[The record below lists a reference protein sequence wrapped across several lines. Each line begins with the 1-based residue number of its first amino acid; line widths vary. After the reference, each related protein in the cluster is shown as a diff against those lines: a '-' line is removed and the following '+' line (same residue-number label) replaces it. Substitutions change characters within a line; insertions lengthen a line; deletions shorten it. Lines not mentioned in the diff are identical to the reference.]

1 MAADEPLIAHAG
13 PFKLPGNGGGTLTW
27 DERQEIKSF
36 TGVSAAVRDRKQT
49 GGVRHLTLSGPVQN
63 MSTAKKMAMEFVL
76 RSQIASVPFVA
87 TPKANGDW
95 EATERQPSKKQATSS
110 SNGSSSNLTWQQG
123 MRMQHGGMPAMF
135 QGHMPMQWPPGMM
148 MPMQYPGMPMQYPGL
163 PPPSMMMPMHMP
175 MMYPPPQKEVAPET
189 SDDDD
194 VVDDEW
200 CSNHLGSTA
209 KAAGATA
216 ALKPTWGVPAKVHV
230 KQERQD
236 DVDGEVGVG
245 KVAPIKVS
253 PVKRTLQSP
262 VKCKAEKNRLPRV
275 DISDGDDDDDEEG
288 VGQPTPREP
297 VVRLRPASSGGAF
310 PRRITSRAVSWS
322 PSTKQP
328 CQVEIK
334 SVGWRQQGA
343 DWSYDFDTLMDG
355 LQNRLNFRGIPEAHL
370 AVDCRQFKDHY
381 LDKSFLY
388 HTGYHNEFLKQ
399 TVEHAKFPNVAKDV
413 LQAVKDFCKGNK
425 DTMRILMVC
434 TSGCHRSVSLTLVMQ
449 HLLEHKGYT
458 VNIGHLSKGSWEK
471 RCRSCKNCDWGE
483 DKVAILKKGR
493 DIVG

>member
-123 MRMQHGGMPAMF
+123 MHMQHGGMPAMF

-216 ALKPTWGVPAKVHV
+216 ALKPTWGVPAKVLQEGTGNFIDEEDLKEKYAKKPLQLAAIMKNTKRFRDPVRECTLFEDV
-230 KQERQD
+230 KFTA
-236 DVDGEVGVG
+236 V
-245 KVAPIKVS
+245 VS
-253 PVKRTLQSP
+253 NEQRVETEKKRTMTQDRE
-262 VKCKAEKNRLPRV
+262 KKRAKKAK
-275 DISDGDDDDDEEG
+275 SEEG
-288 VGQPTPREP
+288 GKAAKVEP
-297 VVRLRPASSGGAF
+297 GEPKPFTESQ
-310 PRRITSRAVSWS
+310 TKAV
-322 PSTKQP
+322 
-328 CQVEIK
+328 
-334 SVGWRQQGA
+334 
-343 DWSYDFDTLMDG
+343 
-355 LQNRLNFRGIPEAHL
+355 
-370 AVDCRQFKDHY
+370 
-381 LDKSFLY
+381 
-388 HTGYHNEFLKQ
+388 
-399 TVEHAKFPNVAKDV
+399 AKFIESTGSYYIKLGEAITVVEAEGLGDFMNAKFMTSVQGCHCKIKEALAEFTVAKDNNAGS
-413 LQAVKDFCKGNK
+413 LPALKALHTAIKEQSAQSI
-425 DTMRILMVC
+425 R
-434 TSGCHRSVSLTLVMQ
+434 RLTLQ
-449 HLLEHKGYT
+449 TDEAK
-458 VNIGHLSKGSWEK
+458 
-471 RCRSCKNCDWGE
+471 
-483 DKVAILKKGR
+483 ALKAEEEE
-493 DIVG
+493 